1 MATILADSTGASTV
15 ARPSAAPGDH
25 VAPVLYAVLFSAACI
40 VFGLIW
46 DISWHMTIG
55 RDTLWSPP
63 HVLEQIGASVA
74 GLACGAYVLWMT
86 FRAPPSVRAQGVR
99 FWGFRGPLGAWVCIW
114 GALTMIASVPF
125 DDWWHNAYGLDVQIL
140 SPPHTVLLAGMVAI
154 QIGAMLFALAL
165 QNRGSGSIARRAGWM
180 YAFAAGVLVT
190 MGAVAWAEHIAWP
203 NTWHSARTYRI
214 AAGVFPLFLV
224 AAARA
229 GRLRWPATAAAATYM
244 AIMLL
249 MLWILPRFEAQAML
263 APIMRPVDAM
273 VPMPFP
279 ILLIAPALAID
290 LLMHRFG
297 AGRDWLLAA
306 LIALAFVGVLLA
318 VQWPFS
324 SFMLSPAAR
333 NPFFGG
339 DISWGYTNAPG
350 AYQYRF
356 WSTDPDSGAFAAGI
370 GRALLFGFVSA
381 RVGLVWGGWMKRVL
395 R

>member
-1 MATILADSTGASTV
+1 MATILADPRGASP
-15 ARPSAAPGDH
+15 AAAPAAASADH
-25 VAPVLYAVLFSAACI
+25 AAPVLYTVLFAAACI

-86 FRAPPSVRAQGVR
+86 FRALAAVRAQGVH

-114 GALTMIASVPF
+114 GALTMIVSVPF

-140 SPPHTVLLAGMVAI
+140 SPPHTVLLSGMVAI

-165 QNRGSGSIARRAGWM
+165 QNRGSGSVARRAGWM
-180 YAFAAGVLVT
+180 YALAAGVLVT
-190 MGAVAWAEHIAWP
+190 MGAIAWAEYIAWP

-224 AAARA
+224 GAARGA
-229 GRLRWPATAAAATYM
+229 RLRWPATTAAATYM

-249 MLWILPRFEAQAML
+249 MLWILPRFDAQAML
-263 APIMRPVDAM
+263 APILNPVDAM

-279 ILLIAPALAID
+279 ILLAVPAFAID

-297 AGRDWLLAA
+297 ERGDWRLAA
-306 LIALAFVGVLLA
+306 LIAVSFVALLLA

-324 SFMLSPAAR
+324 TFMLSPAAE
-333 NPFFGG
+333 NPVFGG
-339 DISWGYTNAPG
+339 NMSWAYTNGPG
-350 AYQYRF
+350 DYRRAYWF
-356 WSTDPDSGAFAAGI
+356 VEPSAAAFAQGI
-370 GRALLFGFVSA
+370 GLALVFAFISA
-381 RVGLVWGGWMKRVL
+381 RVGLGWGNWMKRVM